1 MAKNKLAK
9 FKFVDMGGY
18 FMDNVIDLG
27 RLWLIV
33 RRNIGLMVVLGVTMA
48 AMAFGV
54 SKFVMHPEYS
64 ASAALLVNRKQDGD
78 NQNLQLGDQQAD
90 IQIINTYKDIITR
103 PIILDS
109 VVNELTQPHKVQ
121 TKPAVEA
128 KYTTNSLGE
137 EIQMS
142 PAEPAQYRLVKAK
155 YTTTQLNVNK
165 LAKMISIS
173 NQTNSQVFSV
183 NVKSNDPVLS
193 KDVANTIADVFKNQ
207 VATIMS
213 VSNVSIVS
221 NATANRTPVAPNVK
235 LVTFA
240 GLMLGVFAGF
250 VWGFLKEITDRTVKD
265 LDFLT
270 NELELT
276 NLGVINYIGK
286 MRDIK
291 DVIAKNKQDVD
302 GNVARVSRLDHRI

>member
-1 MAKNKLAK
+1 
-9 FKFVDMGGY
+9 
-18 FMDNVIDLG
+18 MDNVINLG

-33 RRNIGLMVVLGVTMA
+33 RRNITLMVVLGVAMA
-48 AMAFGV
+48 VVAFGV
-54 SKFVMHPEYS
+54 SKFVMHPKYS

-90 IQIINTYKDIITR
+90 VQIINTYKDIITR

-109 VVNELTQPHKVQ
+109 VLKELTEPHKVQ

-128 KYTTNSLGE
+128 KYKTNALGE
-137 EIQMS
+137 EVQTS
-142 PAEPAQYRLVKAK
+142 PAEPAQYKLIKAK
-155 YTTTQLNVNK
+155 YASTNLNVNE

-183 NVKSNDPVLS
+183 NVTSGDPVLS

-207 VATIMS
+207 VASIMS

-221 NATANRTPVAPNVK
+221 KAKTNETPVAPNVK
-235 LVTFA
+235 LITLA
-240 GLMLGVFAGF
+240 GLVTGIFSGFA
-250 VWGFLKEITDRTVKD
+250 WGFIKEITDRTVKD
-265 LDFLT
+265 LNFLT
-270 NELELT
+270 DDLKLT

-286 MRDIK
+286 IRDIK
-291 DVIAKNKQDVD
+291 DVIAKNDEISNTD
-302 GNVARVSRLDHRI
+302 TSRISRLNHRI